1 LNKEDSLKVSK
12 KSLFTTDVW
21 LKGAD
26 MKLNRKLKMGMVG
39 GGPGA
44 FIGEVHRKAARIDG
58 RIELVAGAFDIN
70 PRKSKQMGREL
81 NVDSKRTYRTYK
93 EMIERELKL
102 SEGERVDF
110 VSITTPNN
118 WHFPIA
124 RDFLNAGFHV
134 MCEKPMTFN
143 VKEARE
149 LQKIVK
155 QSRKVFG
162 LMHNYTGYPM
172 VKLARD
178 IVRAGDL
185 GKLRK
190 IVVQYPQGWLST
202 AIERTGNMQA
212 SWRTDPKQ
220 SGAAGCMGDIGT
232 HAENLS
238 EYITGL
244 KITHICAD
252 LTTFVKGRRLDD
264 DGNCLLRFNNGARG
278 ILHASQIS
286 VGEENGLAIWVYGE
300 EKSLEWHQE
309 HPNYLYVKE
318 PNEPMQVWSRGNA
331 YVGAKSPAAARST
344 RLPSGHPEAF
354 IEAFANV
361 YCNFA
366 DTIRAKMTRTRPDK
380 LALDFPDVDDGV
392 RGMLFIDTVLAS
404 TKSRQKWTKMKL

>member
-1 LNKEDSLKVSK
+1 
-12 KSLFTTDVW
+12 
-21 LKGAD
+21 
-26 MKLNRKLKMGMVG
+26 MKLDRKLKMGMIG

-44 FIGEVHRKAARIDG
+44 FIGDVHRKASRLDG
-58 RIELVAGAFDIN
+58 GIELVAGAFDIN

-81 NVDSKRTYRTYK
+81 GLNTRRVYRTYE

-102 SEGERVDF
+102 ADGERIDF

-134 MCEKPMTFN
+134 MCEKPMTIS
-143 VKEARE
+143 VKEAKDLR
-149 LQKIVK
+149 KIVK
-155 QSRKVFG
+155 KSRKVFG

-178 IVRAGDL
+178 LARQGEL
-185 GKLRK
+185 GKVRK
-190 IVVQYPQGWLST
+190 IVVQYPQGWLAT
-202 AIERTGNMQA
+202 ALEKTGQMQA
-212 SWRTDPKQ
+212 AWRTDPKQ
-220 SGAAGCMGDIGT
+220 SGGAGCMGDIGT

-278 ILHASQIS
+278 VLHASQVSI
-286 VGEENGLAIWVYGE
+286 GEENNLAIWIYGE

-309 HPNYLYVKE
+309 HPNYLYVKV
-318 PNEPMQVWSRGNA
+318 PDGPTQVWSRGNE
-331 YVGAKSPAAARST
+331 YVGARSPAAGRAT
-344 RLPSGHPEAF
+344 RLPFGHPEAF
-354 IEAFANV
+354 FEAFANN

-366 DTIRAKMTRTRPDK
+366 DTVRARMTRKKPDP
-380 LALDFPDVDDGV
+380 LALDFPNINDGV
-392 RGMLFIDTVLAS
+392 RGMCFIETVLAS
-404 TKSRQKWTKMKL
+404 TKSKQKWTAFKKA

>member
-1 LNKEDSLKVSK
+1 
-12 KSLFTTDVW
+12 
-21 LKGAD
+21 
-26 MKLNRKLKMGMVG
+26 MKLDRKLKMGMIG

-44 FIGEVHRKAARIDG
+44 FIGDVHRKASRLDG
-58 RIELVAGAFDIN
+58 GIELVAGAFDIN

-81 NVDSKRTYRTYK
+81 GLNTRRVYRTYE

-102 SEGERVDF
+102 AVGERIDF

-134 MCEKPMTFN
+134 MCEKPMTIS
-143 VKEARE
+143 VKEAKDLRN
-149 LQKIVK
+149 IVK
-155 QSRKVFG
+155 KSRKVFG

-178 IVRAGDL
+178 LARQGEL
-185 GKLRK
+185 GKVRK

-202 AIERTGNMQA
+202 ALEKTGQMQA
-212 SWRTDPKQ
+212 AWRTDPKQ
-220 SGAAGCMGDIGT
+220 SGGAGCMGDIGT
-232 HAENLS
+232 HAENLT

-278 ILHASQIS
+278 VLHASQVSI
-286 VGEENGLAIWVYGE
+286 GEENNLAIWIYGE
-300 EKSLEWHQE
+300 DKGLEWHQE
-309 HPNYLYVKE
+309 HPNQLYVKV
-318 PNEPMQVWSRGNA
+318 PDGPVQVWSRGNN
-331 YVGAKSPAAARST
+331 YVGAKSLAAGRAT

-354 IEAFANV
+354 FEAFANN

-366 DTIRAKMTRTRPDK
+366 DTVRARITRTKPDP
-380 LALDFPDVDDGV
+380 LMLDFPNVNDGV
-392 RGMLFIDTVLAS
+392 RGMCFIETVLAS
-404 TKSRQKWTKMKL
+404 TKSKQKWTAFKKA